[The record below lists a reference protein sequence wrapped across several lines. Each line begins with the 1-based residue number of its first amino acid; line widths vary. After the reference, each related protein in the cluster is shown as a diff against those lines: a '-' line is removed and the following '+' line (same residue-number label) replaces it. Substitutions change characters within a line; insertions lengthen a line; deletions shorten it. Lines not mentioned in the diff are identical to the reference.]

1 MWGHIELPIFR
12 CHSCR
17 CRVGVRIECGAADH
31 STQITV
37 SVLDAEHGGIY
48 VVYTDGTVKRRLTT
62 GSSDMLPRW
71 SPDGKQIAFLALRE
85 QDHEMAAEHDLGFH
99 WSLYVMDAD
108 GRNQRQVT
116 ETPIGMIF
124 QWSPDGSRFVFESPH
139 QDGNNK
145 AKDGTVSSAIYVMKA
160 DGTQQKRLTPVE
172 NNDGVPSWSP
182 DSKQI
187 ASCLNRYDNMDI
199 FVKNADGSDVRRMTS
214 NGANDIGPTCDSM
227 MRMLVDTVSVLC
239 FENALVVRNNSSKK
253 GVFLLFQRIL
263 LIFRFLLKQL
273 DSSELSCGDGKKR

>member
-1 MWGHIELPIFR
+1 
-12 CHSCR
+12 
-17 CRVGVRIECGAADH
+17 
-31 STQITV
+31 
-37 SVLDAEHGGIY
+37 
-48 VVYTDGTVKRRLTT
+48 
-62 GSSDMLPRW
+62 
-71 SPDGKQIAFLALRE
+71 
-85 QDHEMAAEHDLGFH
+85 
-99 WSLYVMDAD
+99 
-108 GRNQRQVT
+108 
-116 ETPIGMIF
+116 
-124 QWSPDGSRFVFESPH
+124 
-139 QDGNNK
+139 
-145 AKDGTVSSAIYVMKA
+145 MKA

-199 FVKNADGSDVRRMTS
+199 FVMNADGSDVPRTTS